1 MKYNVLVTGT
11 SSGFG
16 KLTAI
21 TLANAGHQVI
31 ATMRNTATKNK
42 TVAEGLAAHANIEVV
57 DMDLESDSSVKETF
71 TAVLEKYGHIDVLVN
86 NAGLSI
92 GGFFEAHSMDQVK
105 MLFETNVYG
114 VFRTYKAVLPEMR
127 ARKAGLIINIS
138 SGLGLFSLP
147 GITPYAATKFAVEAF
162 TEGIREEVRP
172 FGIENVSIQCGAYP
186 TGIMTKGAVQQ
197 MDEEITAIYR
207 EVFPSDPA
215 EKMKLLLSKM
225 EEFKMDPQNIADAV
239 LALVDME
246 VGSRPEQ
253 FPVDAVAQG
262 ADKKFITVRDQLK
275 KEWLSNHR

>member
-1 MKYNVLVTGT
+1 MKYNILVTGT

-31 ATMRNTATKNK
+31 ATMRNTTAKNK
-42 TVAEGLAAHANIEVV
+42 TVAEELAAHADIEVV
-57 DMDLESDSSVKETF
+57 DMDLESDASVKETF

-147 GITPYAATKFAVEAF
+147 GITPYAATKFAVEAL

-207 EVFPSDPA
+207 EVFPSDSA
-215 EKMKLLLSKM
+215 EKMKLLLSIM

-253 FPVDAVAQG
+253 FPLDAVAQG